1 MLLEEVKMFERISVD
16 PKVCHGKPV
25 IKGTRVLVSNI
36 LGYLATGSTFEDV
49 VKDYPQ
55 IKKEDILDAISF
67 GSFLSSF
74 ESSPYD
80 IKAS

>member
-1 MLLEEVKMFERISVD
+1 MFARISVD

-36 LGYLATGSTFEDV
+36 LSYLATGSTFDEI

-55 IKKEDILDAISF
+55 ITKEDIFDAISF
-67 GSFLSSF
+67 GSFLSDF
-74 ESSPYD
+74 ESFPYD

>member
-1 MLLEEVKMFERISVD
+1 MYARISVD

-36 LGYLATGSTFEDV
+36 LSYLATGSTIDEI

-55 IKKEDILDAISF
+55 ITKEDILDAISF
-67 GSFLSSF
+67 GSFCQILKVF
-74 ESSPYD
+74 LTT
-80 IKAS
+80 

>member
-1 MLLEEVKMFERISVD
+1 MYARISVD

-36 LGYLATGSTFEDV
+36 LSYLATGSTIDEI

-55 IKKEDILDAISF
+55 ITKEDILDAISF
-67 GSFLSSF
+67 GSFLSDF
-74 ESSPYD
+74 ESFPYD